1 MFIKY
6 ARIQLSEE
14 DKLLIASFNL
24 NISFDDV
31 TDLQDIYYPLDNVN
45 IKWVIHIDVD
55 MATEIQKKLQRG
67 STLWNKIQQAGRNVF
82 NW

>member
-45 IKWVIHIDVD
+45 IKWVIHIDV
-55 MATEIQKKLQRG
+55 EY
-67 STLWNKIQQAGRNVF
+67 WEF
-82 NW
+82 